1 MKCPVRV
8 SIGFIDEICP
18 PPGIY
23 AAYNAIGSA
32 DKGIVHGLRRGHG
45 VWPEA
50 APVRDWQE
58 NRFFKTCLLSDAL
71 VGVSSAA
78 VPLKAALYVD
88 DGCRGSGVVRWAE
101 MLRDSPDVELKL
113 VSGADIRDG
122 ALAGRDL
129 LVMPGGHGG
138 PQYKSLGDEGAAKLK
153 AYVAGG
159 GKYFGTCCGLAM
171 ALNEDEL
178 PFRRIKLLPFKRVSG
193 PVRGGFVADVKFNAR
208 GLEFLALTNEH
219 RNITYHNGPIVEPAE
234 AVALAS
240 NVEVLATMDCE
251 LSQHGPVV
259 NGMYGTPAAVR
270 ANYGKGEVLAFNC
283 HPEARADTRDI
294 VVGGIRALTG
304 RTIALPREEPRNG
317 REAVGF
323 MSSEFG
329 DKSVLGRYLD
339 MKREGKVYVVPLTQ
353 DDVSSG
359 RAATVDRIIGISK

>member
-1 MKCPVRV
+1 M
-8 SIGFIDEICP
+8 SIFSLALLCASCLTSGEL
-18 PPGIY
+18 
-23 AAYNAIGSA
+23 
-32 DKGIVHGLRRGHG
+32 KVGLYCDR
-45 VWPEA
+45 
-50 APVRDWQE
+50 
-58 NRFFKTCLLSDAL
+58 
-71 VGVSSAA
+71 
-78 VPLKAALYVD
+78 
-88 DGCRGSGVVRWAE
+88 GCRGTGMARWAE
-101 MLRDSPDVELKL
+101 MLDGSPDVKL
-113 VSGADIRDG
+113 SVLNGEDLRSGALKG
-122 ALAGRDL
+122 LDL
-129 LVMPGGHGG
+129 LVMPGGRGDW
-138 PQYKSLGDEGAAKLK
+138 QYAAMGEEGAQAVR
-153 AYVAGG
+153 AFVANG

-208 GLEFLALTNEH
+208 GREFLALTNEH

-234 AVALAS
+234 TVALAS

-251 LSQHGPVV
+251 LSQHGSVV

-304 RTIALPREEPRNG
+304 RTIALPPEELRNG

-329 DKSVLGRYLD
+329 DKAVLGRYLA

-353 DDVSSG
+353 DDVTSG
-359 RAATVDRIIGISK
+359 RAAMVDRVVEFSK